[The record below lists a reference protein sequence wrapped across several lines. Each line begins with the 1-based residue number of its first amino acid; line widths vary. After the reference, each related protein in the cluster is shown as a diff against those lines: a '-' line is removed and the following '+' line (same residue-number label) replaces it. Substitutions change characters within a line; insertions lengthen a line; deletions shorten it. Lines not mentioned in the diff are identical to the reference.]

1 MKDIAKFV
9 GKERYTVEDLLEIIT
24 ILRSPEGC
32 PWDREQNHKSI
43 RRDFLEECYEAIEAI
58 DTDNTELLREELGD
72 VLLQVVFH
80 SEIEREAGHF
90 DFSDVVS
97 GVAEKMVVRH
107 PHVFADTE
115 ADTTAQV
122 LSNWDKIKRETK
134 RQKTNREVLESVSP
148 AMPALMRAQK
158 VRKKAAGMGVETGDI
173 EALQQEICGAVCTA
187 TAENGSEKLGRA
199 LFDMTEL
206 ARKLGVDAERALF
219 ETCRAYIAQFESDA
233 SEEQ

>member
-1 MKDIAKFV
+1 MKDVAKFV
-9 GKERYTVEDLLEIIT
+9 GKEHYTVEDLLEIIT

-32 PWDREQNHKSI
+32 PWDREQDHKSI

-58 DTDNTELLREELGD
+58 DTDNTALLREELGD

-122 LSNWDKIKRETK
+122 LANWDQIKRETK
-134 RQKTNREVLESVSP
+134 RQKTNREVLASVSP

-158 VRKKAAGMGVETGDI
+158 VRKKAAGMGAETGDVK
-173 EALQQEICGAVCTA
+173 ALQQEICETVCAA
-187 TAENGSEKLGRA
+187 TAENGTEKLGRA

-219 ETCRAYIAQFESDA
+219 DVCRDYIAQFEPETSGD
-233 SEEQ
+233 